1 MHCTQCGVHGEGR
14 FCSACGASLVEL
26 SCPACESEIA
36 RGSRF
41 CNACGAAAQRKAP
54 EPVGAGPGGGN
65 APVAWAVAGI
75 LLVGLLAVAAFP
87 IFAPGDGGPPRGS
100 APAGA
105 PAAGAL
111 GPAPNVDL
119 GSMTPREAA
128 DRLYAR
134 IAVALSTQ
142 DTTEVLNFLPM
153 ALDAY
158 EIARPLDTDGLF
170 HLALLQRVDL
180 DFEASLAT
188 AHEGLEMD
196 PNHLLH
202 LSAAAEASREL
213 GRLDETRGY
222 YQRLLEVWDE
232 ESQRELEDYEEH
244 APLLPVIRQDALDF
258 LEER

>member
-1 MHCTQCGVHGEGR
+1 MHCTQCGVESEGR
-14 FCSACGASLVEL
+14 FCPACGASLVHL
-26 SCPACESEIA
+26 PCPACDAEIV

-41 CNACGAAAQRKAP
+41 CNACGAPAQRREPAP
-54 EPVGAGPGGGN
+54 AGAGPGGGN

-87 IFAPGDGGPPRGS
+87 IFSPGNGEPPS
-100 APAGA
+100 GA
-105 PAAGAL
+105 PPSGAL

-134 IAVALSTQ
+134 IAVALSSQ

-188 AHEGLEMD
+188 AQEGLEMD
-196 PNHLLH
+196 ADHLLH

-213 GRLDETRGY
+213 GRLDEARGY
-222 YQRLLEVWDE
+222 YVRLLEVWE
-232 ESQRELEDYEEH
+232 AESERDLEDYEEH

-258 LEER
+258 LEGR

>member
-1 MHCTQCGVHGEGR
+1 MHCTQCGVESEGR
-14 FCSACGASLVEL
+14 FCSACGASLVQL
-26 SCPACESEIA
+26 PCPECDAEIV

-41 CNACGAAAQRKAP
+41 CNACGAPAQRR
-54 EPVGAGPGGGN
+54 EPVAAGVGPGGGN

-87 IFAPGDGGPPRGS
+87 IFSPGNGEPP
-100 APAGA
+100 PGA
-105 PAAGAL
+105 PPSGAL

-128 DRLYAR
+128 DRLYSR

-142 DTTEVLNFLPM
+142 DSTEVLNFLPM

-188 AHEGLEMD
+188 AREGLEMD
-196 PNHLLH
+196 PDHLLH

-213 GRLDETRGY
+213 GRLDEARGY
-222 YQRLLEVWDE
+222 YVRLLEVWE
-232 ESQRELEDYEEH
+232 VESVRDLEDYEEH